1 MRNPAQVRREP
12 RRSPVSRPGRNGE
25 RARDR
30 RDAADVVLERA
41 PTIVNMMLRPGPS
54 SFGPCTRTPLR
65 AAYRCMEMTVGSLV
79 ILSITE
85 AKAKV

>member
-1 MRNPAQVRREP
+1 
-12 RRSPVSRPGRNGE
+12 
-25 RARDR
+25 
-30 RDAADVVLERA
+30 VVLERA